1 MAHLDYENGY
11 YDGDV
16 NYNDEEHGYGIF
28 VWNNG
33 DKYVGEWRNGEKHGH
48 GISYYSDGDKY
59 DGEWRDDQ
67 KHGHGIFYYS
77 DGDKY
82 DGEWRDDQKHGHGVY
97 YYSNGDRYDGEFRN
111 GDFNGHGVYH
121 YSNGDRYDGEWR
133 DDKKYGHGKQ
143 TYSWGYYEGQWR
155 NGDWGGGRGIEAHVN
170 SDGVVFEGNFIDH
183 ENATDVTCT
192 QNGKKS
198 HGKIVDG
205 SFEEDED
212 DNIITYEGRRYVEI
226 DGYYFGEEAMA
237 RMQPSG
243 NHGASIH
250 YNGWAGRSIFPQ
262 FVIEAITYS
271 ISNGLTELQENGRNR
286 HYCGSISVITTT
298 DNRHV
303 ITVFD
308 NPNQNK

>member
-1 MAHLDYENGY
+1 MRIEYDNGY
-11 YDGDV
+11 YVGDV
-16 NYNDEEHGYGIF
+16 NYNDVPNGYGKY
-28 VWNNG
+28 VWNDG
-33 DKYVGEWRNGEKHGH
+33 T
-48 GISYYSDGDKY
+48 YYE
-59 DGEWRDDQ
+59 GEWRDGN
-67 KHGHGIFYYS
+67 KHG
-77 DGDKY
+77 
-82 DGEWRDDQKHGHGVY
+82 R
-97 YYSNGDRYDGEFRN
+97 
-111 GDFNGHGVYH
+111 
-121 YSNGDRYDGEWR
+121 
-133 DDKKYGHGKQ
+133 GKE
-143 TYSWGYYEGQWR
+143 TYSWGYYDGQWR
-155 NGDWGGGRGIEAHVN
+155 NDTWGGGRGILVN
-170 SDGVVFEGNFIDH
+170 SNGVVFEGNFIDDK
-183 ENATDVTCT
+183 NATDVTCT

-198 HGKIVDG
+198 HGKTVNG
-205 SFEEDED
+205 SFEEDAA

-250 YNGWAGRSIFPQ
+250 YNGWAGRSIFPK